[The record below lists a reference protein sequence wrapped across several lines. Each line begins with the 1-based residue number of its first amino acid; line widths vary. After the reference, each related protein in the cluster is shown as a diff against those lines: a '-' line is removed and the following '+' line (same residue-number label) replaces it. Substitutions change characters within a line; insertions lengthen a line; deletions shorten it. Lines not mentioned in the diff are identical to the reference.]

1 MHFLGNS
8 KGCPRVPKFWRWEQ
22 ELPIWRF
29 RQNKGASINGMW
41 ARCAKSSQ
49 SALVQF
55 WIPPLD
61 GGPRRIL
68 RSWKARNCRTSP
80 PHIAHL
86 CSPGVNE
93 VSLLDK
99 SLAKIEHLKIR
110 FEVNKKLGLY
120 YIWPNKGGI
129 SKSYPETLAM
139 TSEGLW
145 EVFGGD
151 FEVWYKVMHLD
162 LVTLNKEAWTD
173 IVLAF
178 ES

>member
-8 KGCPRVPKFWRWEQ
+8 KGCPRAPIFWRWEQ

-41 ARCAKSSQ
+41 ERCAKSSQ
-49 SALVQF
+49 NALMQF

-61 GGPRRIL
+61 GEPRRIL

-93 VSLLDK
+93 VSRLDK
-99 SLAKIEHLKIR
+99 SLAKIAHLKIR
-110 FEVNKKLGLY
+110 FEVNKK
-120 YIWPNKGGI
+120 
-129 SKSYPETLAM
+129 
-139 TSEGLW
+139 
-145 EVFGGD
+145 FGD
-151 FEVWYKVMHLD
+151 FPPLWNILYLARQRGYFQKLSWNFGYDFWRVVGGVWRWLWS
-162 LVTLNKEAWTD
+162 L
-173 IVLAF
+173 I
-178 ES
+178 

>member
-8 KGCPRVPKFWRWEQ
+8 KVCPRVPKFWRWEQ

-55 WIPPLD
+55 WIPPLY

-93 VSLLDK
+93 VSRLDK
-99 SLAKIEHLKIR
+99 SLAKIAHLKIR
-110 FEVNKKLGLY
+110 FELRKKNWRPPSPSDYTIFGQT
-120 YIWPNKGGI
+120 KGVFPKVI
-129 SKSYPETLAM
+129 LK
-139 TSEGLW
+139 LW
-145 EVFGGD
+145 LWLLKGCGRCLE
-151 FEVWYKVMHLD
+151 
-162 LVTLNKEAWTD
+162 VTLKFD
-173 IVLAF
+173 IK
-178 ES
+178 SCIWI